1 MSLDEDGNVYISANE
16 GNLSV
21 TFHGKLRSRIRG
33 IFFIFLWIVKEVFWN
48 IVNCRIG
55 TKSN

>member
-33 IFFIFLWIVKEVFWN
+33 IFYFSVDCQGSFLEYCKLPN
-48 IVNCRIG
+48 RD
-55 TKSN
+55 KK